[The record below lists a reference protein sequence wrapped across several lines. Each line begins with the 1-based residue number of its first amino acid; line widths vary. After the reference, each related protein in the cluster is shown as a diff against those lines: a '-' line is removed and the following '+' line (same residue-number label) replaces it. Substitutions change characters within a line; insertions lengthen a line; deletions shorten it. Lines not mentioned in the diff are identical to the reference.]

1 MYLQF
6 ALKFS
11 DRSLFQQVTRGPVG
25 SLSGE
30 VYTLRSLNSLHSKH
44 TALTLKLVIFHV
56 NVYKIAVLQQQR

>member
-25 SLSGE
+25 SFSG
-30 VYTLRSLNSLHSKH
+30 VVHTLRSLNSLLSQH

-56 NVYKIAVLQQQR
+56 NVYKITVLQQQR